1 MKSNHKGLKKPE
13 LLLPVGTKEMC
24 LAAIHNGADAVYMGV
39 PSFNARGRTTDFTI
53 EELKEL
59 IELCHLYDVKV
70 LLAFN
75 VLIFEEELDYCLEV
89 LNEIIPLNPDA
100 FIVQD
105 LGLVKLIKEICPE
118 QVVHASTQ
126 MTITNAHAIEFLDDL
141 DIKRFVLGREVSLKE
156 IEKVKERTD
165 KEIEVFVHGALC
177 VAYSG
182 QCLTSESLGGRSA
195 NRGQCAQSCR
205 FEYDLIVDGEKYNT
219 NNRNYLVS
227 PQDLCGLNEI
237 EKLTQLQVD
246 CLKVEGRLKGP
257 DYVAACASSY
267 RQELDKMTDQKSRAQ
282 NFQKIEKSFSRGYFS
297 GWLHGVD
304 HQKLVEGSY
313 GNHRGPLAGIVEN
326 ITGQTIWL
334 KSNLELNPGM
344 GLIIT
349 NPKISTSNFELGA
362 NIYETKQKKDQ
373 IGITVAKH
381 IDLSKVQK
389 GMRVFINKDP
399 NNTKDLEKSFTDK
412 TLLKRM
418 PVNIEVYA
426 KLDEPLRIVYQDF
439 QGHTAE
445 LLGEEVQASQ
455 KRPTLKEDI
464 EKELSKLSTTC
475 FYLDKIEF
483 ETDENI
489 FISNKE
495 LKTLRQQAIK
505 DLYQLRIQRPSK
517 DIRTYNFTE
526 LEDIDNNI
534 ESKANVLIRNTNQLQ
549 SFLNHVQDI
558 ETIKYIILDY
568 EFGKDYAADIERV
581 RAKGLSVAIATTR
594 ILKPNEYHHLKVLI
608 RLNPDAILV
617 RNLGAINFLRENNY
631 QGDLFG
637 DFSLN
642 VSNSLSYEYLSKKGL
657 SSLCLSYDL
666 NAKQISNLIAH
677 CNPSKLEITIHQ
689 YMPEFHMEHCVF
701 AAFLSNGSSFKDC
714 GKPCEE
720 HKVELKDPYG
730 NFHTLAADQEC
741 RNTLF
746 KNSPQA
752 AISSLKGW
760 IDNGVSHFRIEGLN
774 ESGEELAR
782 KYDLYASFINDLIDE
797 DELKD
802 KLNVLEKF
810 GVTEGQLLFND
821 NYQDRKQF

>member
-1 MKSNHKGLKKPE
+1 MKSNHKGPKKPE

-53 EELKEL
+53 DELKEL

-75 VLIFEEELDYCLEV
+75 VLIFEEELEYCIEV
-89 LNEIIPLNPDA
+89 LNEVIPLNPDA

-126 MTITNAHAIEFLDDL
+126 MTITNAHAIEFLNDL
-141 DIKRFVLGREVSLKE
+141 DIKRFVLGREVSLSE

-205 FEYDLIVDGEKYNT
+205 FEYDLIVDDNKYNT
-219 NNRNYLVS
+219 QNRNYLVS
-227 PQDLCGLNEI
+227 PQDLCGLNEV
-237 EKLTQLQVD
+237 EKLSELNVD

-267 RQELDKMTDQKSRAQ
+267 RQELDKLTDEKSRAL

-304 HQKLVEGSY
+304 HQQLVEGSY

-326 ITGQTIWL
+326 ITGQTVWL
-334 KSNLELNPGM
+334 KSELELNPGM

-349 NPKISTSNFELGA
+349 NPKISTTNFELGA
-362 NIYETKQKKDQ
+362 NIYETKQKQ
-373 IGITVAKH
+373 GQVGITLAKH
-381 IDLSKVQK
+381 IDLTKVRK

-399 NNTKDLEKSFTDK
+399 NNTKELEKSFTDK

-418 PVNIEVYA
+418 PVNITVEA
-426 KLDEPLRIVYQDF
+426 KINEPLRIVYQDLRGN
-439 QGHTAE
+439 QAE
-445 LLGEEVQASQ
+445 LLGDEVQPSQ
-455 KRPTLKEDI
+455 KRPTTKDDI
-464 EKELSKLSTTC
+464 KKELSKLTTTC
-475 FYLDKIEF
+475 FFLDNIDF
-483 ETDENI
+483 NVDENI

-505 DLYQLRIQRPSK
+505 DLYQMRIDLPAKEIHSY
-517 DIRTYNFTE
+517 DINPVE
-526 LEDIDNNI
+526 HISEDF
-534 ESKANVLIRNTNQLQ
+534 ETKANVLIRNTKQLQ
-549 SFLNHVQDI
+549 DFLAKVQDL
-558 ETIKYIILDY
+558 ETIKYLILDY
-568 EFGKDYAADIERV
+568 EFGKDYAPDIERV
-581 RAKGLSVAIATTR
+581 RAKGLKVAIATTR
-594 ILKPNEYHHLKVLI
+594 ILKPNEYHHLKVLT

-617 RNLGAINFLRENNY
+617 RNLGTINFLRENGY

-642 VSNSLSYEYLSKKGL
+642 ISNSLTYDYLSNKGL

-666 NAKQISNLIAH
+666 NAKQISNLISH
-677 CNPSKLEITIHQ
+677 CDPSKLEITIHQ

-701 AAFLSNGSSFKDC
+701 AAFLSDGSSFKDC

-730 NFHTLAADQEC
+730 NYHTLAADQEC

-752 AISSLKGW
+752 AISSLREW
-760 IDNGVSHFRIEGLN
+760 IDNGVSNFRIEGLN

-782 KYDLYASFINDLIDE
+782 KYELYANFINNLIDE
-797 DELKD
+797 EELRE